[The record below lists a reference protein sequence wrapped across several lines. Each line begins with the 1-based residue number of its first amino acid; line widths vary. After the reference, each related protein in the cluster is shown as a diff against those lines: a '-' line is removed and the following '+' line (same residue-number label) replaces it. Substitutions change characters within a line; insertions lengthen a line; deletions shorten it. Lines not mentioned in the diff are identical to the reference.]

1 MSPISNCPCNRHE
14 RYIRIVAIPT
24 MLAFLV
30 PGQGCRNEGKVP
42 GVENLKRERAAK
54 PEGVLTVVRKLD
66 LGTLPLHGKMEL
78 LLSVKNPTS
87 KEISVT
93 GYDIARPGLSVAPA
107 TFSIDASESMPVT
120 IVVRP
125 EATKDPGIHE
135 WDIAAKTSD
144 GELAFKTTL
153 MLIVKD
159 DVVVREG
166 DTARERRP

>member
-14 RYIRIVAIPT
+14 RYIRIVAIPAV
-24 MLAFLV
+24 LAFLFI
-30 PGQGCRNEGKVP
+30 GQGCRNEGKVA
-42 GVENLKRERAAK
+42 GVEDLKRERAAK

-66 LGTLPLHGKMEL
+66 LGTLPLNGKMEL
-78 LLSVKNPTS
+78 MLSVKNPTS
-87 KEISVT
+87 KEITVT

-120 IVVRP
+120 IDVRP

-135 WDIAAKTSD
+135 WDIAAKTSE

-153 MLIVKD
+153 LLIVKD
-159 DVVVREG
+159 DVIVREG
-166 DTARERRP
+166 ARTSERRP